1 MILQVIVQV
10 DVCDIG
16 DYWSFSDLKTVT
28 CSRTEKDL
36 SQTVVSFS
44 EPSVNQALDL
54 QSIKFWIAK

>member
-28 CSRTEKDL
+28 CS
-36 SQTVVSFS
+36 
-44 EPSVNQALDL
+44 
-54 QSIKFWIAK
+54 